1 MTSHNEPPARVITR
15 LKMKWVF
22 LFGQAMLAITT
33 RVMQLA
39 VNPSFGH
46 SSLTAAHND
55 APLCSIHA
63 PREESDRNVPASDT
77 TSDQFQSTLPVRRA
91 TVGERRAAGATRVS
105 IPAIQTG
112 RHSLL
117 NARNTGY
124 GRLLLTSVEA
134 FIPLPIPAGP
144 APPGVPPARSRKPR
158 PYSCPGACTDTTR
171 R

>member
-1 MTSHNEPPARVITR
+1 
-15 LKMKWVF
+15 MKWVF

-55 APLCSIHA
+55 APLCSIHAPREESDPDHVRILSPEHVSIHA

-124 GRLLLTSVEA
+124 GRLLSTSV
-134 FIPLPIPAGP
+134 
-144 APPGVPPARSRKPR
+144 
-158 PYSCPGACTDTTR
+158 
-171 R
+171 